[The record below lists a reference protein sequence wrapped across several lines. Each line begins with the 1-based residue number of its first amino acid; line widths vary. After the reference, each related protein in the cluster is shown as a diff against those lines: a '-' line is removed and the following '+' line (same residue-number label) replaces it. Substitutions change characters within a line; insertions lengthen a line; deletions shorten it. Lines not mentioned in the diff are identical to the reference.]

1 VSPVRAGAGGTRP
14 NPDDPPRRVTTR
26 IGDAVL
32 ENIFN
37 GLSLA
42 SILLLAALGLTFTF
56 GQMGVINMAHG
67 EFIMAGAYMP
77 YVLQTGLLAGAT
89 GLAFGL
95 SIPLAFVVG
104 GLLGFV
110 LERTL
115 LSRMHD
121 RPLDTLLLT
130 VGVSLILQQLVKD
143 LFGAANVQ
151 VVTPD
156 ILAGNFQLLGVTMP
170 RSRLFIMMLCV
181 ATMVGV
187 QAFLSYS
194 PMGRRMRAVTQ
205 NLDLAAV
212 SGLRTKRTDAMTFF
226 LGSGLAG
233 IAGVA
238 VALIGP
244 IGSQTGTAYIVDT
257 FLVVIMGGL
266 GKLRGAIIAA
276 LAIGMLSSFSVY
288 YTTANLGKAIV
299 FVGVIIFLQ
308 FRPNGI
314 VSFRTRGLTA

>member
-1 VSPVRAGAGGTRP
+1 MTSFE
-14 NPDDPPRRVTTR
+14 DP
-26 IGDAVL
+26 VL

-42 SILLLAALGLTFTF
+42 SVLLLAALGLTFTF

-77 YVLQTGLLAGAT
+77 YVLQTGILAGAT
-89 GLAFGL
+89 GIAFGL
-95 SIPLAFVVG
+95 SIPLAFLVG
-104 GLLGFV
+104 GALGFV
-110 LERTL
+110 LERL
-115 LSRMHD
+115 LLNRMHH

-130 VGVSLILQQLVKD
+130 VGVSLIMQQGAKS
-143 LFGAANVQ
+143 LFGAPNVSVQ
-151 VVTPD
+151 PPGFLD
-156 ILAGNFQLLGVTMP
+156 GNVALLGVTMP
-170 RSRLFIMMLCV
+170 RSRLFIMFRCL
-181 ATMVGV
+181 ATLGLV
-187 QAFLSYS
+187 QLFLTYS
-194 PMGRRMRAVTQ
+194 AQGRRMRAVTQ
-205 NLDLAAV
+205 NRDLAAV
-212 SGLRTKRTDAMTFF
+212 SGLRTRRTDAFTFF

-244 IGSQTGTAYIVDT
+244 IGFQTGTTYIVDT

-276 LAIGMLSSFSVY
+276 LGIGLLSSFSVY

-299 FVGVIIFLQ
+299 FVGVIVFLQ